1 MYLECQAVHL
11 PLVHHL
17 LNALFPL
24 IVPNMPFLPRWTSI
38 SWHVPS
44 FFPMGF
50 CSYFMSCVARSHIFP
65 KNIWCFD
72 NSYVEW
78 PMARATR
85 VECSNKGYFSLKYQQ
100 PSQGWI
106 ALPKSEQPL
115 QRAGCDETTGNWRPV
130 VATTD
135 ESFVQIVGFSTVMP
149 PIVLVHT

>member
-78 PMARATR
+78 PTARATR
-85 VECSNKGYFSLKYQQ
+85 VECSNKVISLCSCYGPPEGGPDPGHLMQMAAQ
-100 PSQGWI
+100 DQCG
-106 ALPKSEQPL
+106 
-115 QRAGCDETTGNWRPV
+115 
-130 VATTD
+130 
-135 ESFVQIVGFSTVMP
+135 STMTFLILI
-149 PIVLVHT
+149 PIVVN